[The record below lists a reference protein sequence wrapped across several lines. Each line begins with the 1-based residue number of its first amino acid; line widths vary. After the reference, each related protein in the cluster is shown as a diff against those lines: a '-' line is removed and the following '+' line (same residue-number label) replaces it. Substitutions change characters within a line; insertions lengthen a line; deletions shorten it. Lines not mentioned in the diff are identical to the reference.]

1 MRGKNKIFWGIVCLL
16 GAVAILA
23 QRLGFLEGIGFWP
36 VFFSICLTAC
46 LIRGIARGRIGTIL
60 FSIAFLIIVNDELL
74 HLEAITPWPVLLAA
88 LLGTIGLKILFPNLS
103 RLGKGHLIRIGD
115 RGKGITDIQRVEDTV
130 SYDNVFGDSIKYLGG
145 VISFVNVDNVFG
157 STSIYFTEARLRD
170 GSAEVN
176 VDLLFGNVELYVPSS
191 WSVTIHTSNMFGN
204 AEEAGKCVPDGE
216 NTMRVTGDVIFG
228 SLEVIH
234 V

>member
-1 MRGKNKIFWGIVCLL
+1 MRGKNKIFWGIVFIL

-23 QRLGFLEGIGFWP
+23 QRLGFLEGIGFWS
-36 VFFSICLTAC
+36 VFFSVCLAAC
-46 LIRGIARGRIGTIL
+46 LIKGIARGKIGIIL

-103 RLGKGHLIRIGD
+103 RRGKGHLVRIGD
-115 RGKGITDIQRVEDTV
+115 GGEGITDIQRVEDTV
-130 SYDNVFGDSIKYLGG
+130 AYDNLFGDSIKYLGG
-145 VISFVNVDNVFG
+145 VVSFVKVDNVFG
-157 STSIYFTEARLRD
+157 STSVYFTEVRLRN

-176 VDLLFGNVELYVPSS
+176 VDLVFGNVELYIPSS
-191 WSVTIHTSNMFGN
+191 WSVVMNTSNIFGS
-204 AEEAGKCVPDGE
+204 ADERGRCDPDGE
-216 NTMRVTGDVIFG
+216 NVLRVTGDVVFG

>member
-1 MRGKNKIFWGIVCLL
+1 MRGKNKIFWGIVFIL

-23 QRLGFLEGIGFWP
+23 QRLGFLEGIGFWS
-36 VFFSICLTAC
+36 VFFSVCLAAC
-46 LIRGIARGRIGTIL
+46 LIKGIARGKIGIIL

-103 RLGKGHLIRIGD
+103 RRGKGHLVRIGD
-115 RGKGITDIQRVEDTV
+115 GTNGITDIQRVEDTV
-130 SYDNVFGDSIKYLGG
+130 AYDNLFGDSIKYLGG
-145 VISFVNVDNVFG
+145 VVSFVKVDNVFG
-157 STSIYFTEARLRD
+157 STSVYFTEVRLRN

-176 VDLLFGNVELYVPSS
+176 VDLVFGNVELYIPSS
-191 WSVTIHTSNMFGN
+191 WSVVMNTSNIFGS
-204 AEEAGKCVPDGE
+204 ADERGRCDPDGE
-216 NTMRVTGDVIFG
+216 NVLRVTGDVVFG